1 MFSKDICCE
10 HCIKGVD
17 FWLDVSRSQG
27 DQLMR
32 NFIIF
37 VYETAEDSFEG
48 KTEMYQAFAKMF
60 GGSSINK
67 YDYKDVIDKAFKI
80 GLISIK
86 KKGSKRRRICQAND
100 IILMKISKEE

>member
-1 MFSKDICCE
+1 M
-10 HCIKGVD
+10 
-17 FWLDVSRSQG
+17 DVSRSQG

-32 NFIIF
+32 NFIKF
-37 VYETAEDSFEG
+37 VYETADNSFQG
-48 KTEMYQAFAKMF
+48 QTENYQACAEMF

-86 KKGSKRRRICQAND
+86 QKGSKRRRICQAND
-100 IILMKISKEE
+100 IVHMKISKEE